1 MKHEIQNK
9 YAYLG
14 NNRAV
19 TMTYFG
25 RRLILDTRNIQ
36 NYSIIT
42 HGFYEKG
49 VAWAIE
55 KYLKPGDTMID
66 VGANIGFFTL
76 LGNHIVGPKGKVYS
90 LEPNPDIFEL
100 MKSSVH
106 INAFRPRSIPLN
118 MAAFNKADTLE
129 LTWSAAKHGG
139 GRLRTT
145 DKIKLDEKSAK
156 VKTEKLD
163 NLINAEDLPV
173 NLIKIDTE
181 GSELYALQGARTIF
195 EKSKDCVVITEWN
208 PNFLRGR
215 GSSVQEAIEFIS
227 KRFSIIEK
235 IVKVGEVLT
244 LRPEQLK
251 NISHCNLIL
260 RNP

>member
-1 MKHEIQNK
+1 MKKDIQNN

-25 RRLILDTRNIQ
+25 RRILIDTRNIQ
-36 NYSIIT
+36 NYSIVT

-55 KYLKPGDTMID
+55 KYLKPGNTMID

-106 INAFRPRSIPLN
+106 INAFRPRSVRLN
-118 MAAFNKADTLE
+118 MAAFDETGTLE

-145 DKIKLDEKSAK
+145 DKIKPDEKSAE

-163 NLINAEDLPV
+163 NLIKTEDLPV
-173 NLIKIDTE
+173 DLIKIDTE
-181 GSELYALQGARTIF
+181 GSELYALKGAREILD
-195 EKSKDCVVITEWN
+195 KSPGCVIITEWN

-215 GSSVQEAIEFIS
+215 GSSVDEAIEFID
-227 KRFSIIEK
+227 KRFKIIEK
-235 IVKVGEVLT
+235 IVKVGEVLR
-244 LRPEQLK
+244 LKPEQLN

-260 RNP
+260 RN

>member
-1 MKHEIQNK
+1 MKNQIQNT

-25 RRLILDTRNIQ
+25 RRIIIDTRNIQ

-106 INAFRPRSIPLN
+106 INAFRPRSVRLN
-118 MAAFNKADTLE
+118 MAAFNEPGTLE

-139 GRLRTT
+139 GRLRTH
-145 DKIKLDEKSAK
+145 DKIKLDEKSVE

-163 NLINAEDLPV
+163 TLVNTEDLPV

-181 GSELYALQGARTIF
+181 GSELYALQGAQEILA
-195 EKSKDCVVITEWN
+195 KSPNCVIITEWN

-215 GSSVQEAIEFIS
+215 GSSVTEAVEFIS
-227 KRFSIIEK
+227 KRFNIIER
-235 IVKVGEVLT
+235 IVKVGEVL
-244 LRPEQLK
+244 QLK
-251 NISHCNLIL
+251 PDQLLGINHCNLIL
-260 RNP
+260 RN